1 MKLLFTKA
9 RNTRASGGDDTLG
22 RGMESALMIAVFLG
36 LGYLVDSWL
45 GTRPIFMVGLV
56 LFGAAGVFV
65 RMKYAY
71 DAVMVAH
78 EEARAEAA
86 RARTV
91 ERPRENA

>member
-45 GTRPIFMVGLV
+45 GTRPLFMIALV
-56 LFGAAGVFV
+56 LFGAVGVFV
-65 RMKYAY
+65 RMKYSY
-71 DAVMVAH
+71 DAAMAVH
-78 EEARAEAA
+78 EEERRESGRRAEA
-86 RARTV
+86 R
-91 ERPRENA
+91 

>member
-1 MKLLFTKA
+1 MKLLFTRA
-9 RNTRASGGDDTLG
+9 RDTRATGGDDTLG
-22 RGMESALMIAVFLG
+22 RGMETALMIVVFLG
-36 LGYLVDSWL
+36 LGWLIDSWL
-45 GTRPIFMVGLV
+45 GTRPIFMIGLV

-86 RARTV
+86 RARSV
-91 ERPRENA
+91 ERDRENA

>member
-45 GTRPIFMVGLV
+45 GTRPLFMIALV
-56 LFGAAGVFV
+56 LFGAVGVFV
-65 RMKYAY
+65 RMKYSY
-71 DAVMVAH
+71 DAAMAVH
-78 EEARAEAA
+78 EEERRGSGRRAEA
-86 RARTV
+86 R
-91 ERPRENA
+91 

>member
-1 MKLLFTKA
+1 MKLLFTRA
-9 RNTRASGGDDTLG
+9 RDARASGGDDTLG
-22 RGMESALMIAVFLG
+22 RGMETALMIVVFLG
-36 LGYLVDSWL
+36 LGWLIDSWL
-45 GTRPIFMVGLV
+45 GTRPIFMIGLV

-86 RARTV
+86 RARST
-91 ERPRENA
+91 ERDRENA